1 MKANKVLKRIL
12 VWVLAIAAILGLV
25 FFPIAASV
33 LPFLIS
39 K

>member
-1 MKANKVLKRIL
+1 MNNKKLLRKIL
-12 VWVLAIAAILGLV
+12 IWVLAIAAIFGLV

-33 LPFLIS
+33 LPFIIT